1 MDKAKGTRKAR
12 GRGCD
17 ETLAGRPVG
26 TLLITEHYTRS
37 LVPSSYTALAKWE
50 MEAQAGTTGRLPGTQ
65 GSLGAPLNMRSGVT
79 SAPVPKASFAPKA
92 TPLLLEA
99 AA

>member
-50 MEAQAGTTGRLPGTQ
+50 MEAQAGRPARGHMPSRAQ
-65 GSLGAPLNMRSGVT
+65 E
-79 SAPVPKASFAPKA
+79 A
-92 TPLLLEA
+92 TPPPLSLRKLAPQEA
-99 AA
+99 CREGRRAISWWSQV